1 MIATFL
7 IPRKAL
13 EIFHRFHHAGI
24 LTEEDAEQRHAY
36 LITGR
41 QGHYLIGNCVILYWL
56 VEKQSGKIL
65 DAKFQYFGHPYLLIL
80 AEISCSLVRDKPC
93 SEGLQ
98 LSFED
103 LDRSLHSSA
112 TSFPVLP
119 ESEPLYHMIL
129 DAIDGLADECKQ
141 LSLISQETPFTENNP
156 IAFPNALEISPH
168 TTEEWERLS
177 LEQRTMIIKQFVANH
192 IEPFVAIDGGQV
204 CIEHLS
210 PQHLVTIAYSGNCS
224 SCFSSLG
231 STLNSISQ
239 LLKTHVYAELQ
250 VKVNEASLNFS
261 APAED
266 PQPPF
271 SSA

>member
-1 MIATFL
+1 MIAPL
-7 IPRKAL
+7 IPRKVL

-24 LTEEDAEQRHAY
+24 FTEEDAEQRHAH

-41 QGHYLIGNCVILYWL
+41 QGHYLIGNCVVLYWL

-80 AEISCSLVRDKPC
+80 AEISCSLVLNKPC
-93 SEGLQ
+93 SEGLR

-103 LDRSLHSSA
+103 LDHSLHSSA

-141 LSLISQETPFTENNP
+141 LSLISQEPSFFTDNNP
-156 IAFPNALEISPH
+156 IAFPSALEISPH
-168 TTEEWERLS
+168 TTEEWGQLS
-177 LEQRTMIIKQFVANH
+177 LEQRTMIIKQFMETH
-192 IEPFVAIDGGQV
+192 IEPLVAIDGGRV
-204 CIEHLS
+204 CVEHLS
-210 PQHLVTIAYSGNCS
+210 PQHLLTIAYSGNCS
-224 SCFSSLG
+224 SCLSSLG

-239 LLKTHVYAELQ
+239 LLKAHVYAELQ
-250 VKVNEASLNFS
+250 VKVNESSLNFS
-261 APAED
+261 SSAEV